1 MGLEMGLDPAACYV
15 DTAGPTARG
24 LQECS
29 NACPA
34 HAELMLYTSRDHV
47 DHKPFSSAPTPTDNN
62 THNIKVIIIKWYYT
76 PIPLTPPSF
85 LGGVFCHVMS
95 CHITAWWLG
104 KNAIPSICLTC
115 LMAIATSHREFCIAT
130 ASMFWPLNATVPT
143 ENRDCL
149 AAHNNKLVQTPHR
162 FIFIALVSYLRV
174 EQHGI
179 NNLSKN

>member
-1 MGLEMGLDPAACYV
+1 MGLDPAACYV

-95 CHITAWWLG
+95 CHVMSCHGVVAGQECYTE
-104 KNAIPSICLTC
+104 
-115 LMAIATSHREFCIAT
+115 H
-130 ASMFWPLNATVPT
+130 MFNMFDG
-143 ENRDCL
+143 NRDFPQGILHCNRVNVL
-149 AAHNNKLVQTPHR
+149 AIERDCPHGKPR
-162 FIFIALVSYLRV
+162 LPCSS
-174 EQHGI
+174 Q
-179 NNLSKN
+179 